1 MTYDLIGRGNLD
13 ADTNREK
20 TQGKESHLQVK
31 ERDLRGNYPA
41 YNLTSK
47 LLEPRTARQCISV
60 V

>member
-1 MTYDLIGRGNLD
+1 MTYVHIGRGNLD

-31 ERDLRGNYPA
+31 ERGLRGNYPA
-41 YNLTSK
+41 YNLTSR
-47 LLEPRTARQCISV
+47 LLEPRIVRQCISV

>member
-1 MTYDLIGRGNLD
+1 MTYVHIGRGNLD

-20 TQGKESHLQVK
+20 TQWKESHLQVK
-31 ERDLRGNYPA
+31 ERGLRGNYPA

-47 LLEPRTARQCISV
+47 LLEPRTVRQYISV